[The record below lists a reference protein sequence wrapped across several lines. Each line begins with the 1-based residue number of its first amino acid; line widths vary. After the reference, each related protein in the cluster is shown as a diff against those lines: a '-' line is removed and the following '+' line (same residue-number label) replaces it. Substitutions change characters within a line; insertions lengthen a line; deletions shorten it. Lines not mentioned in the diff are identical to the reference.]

1 MNKHNT
7 ESSSQS
13 RKNRHKPKPKQRVFW
28 VRRSMLLLLVLL
40 IGIAGYLG
48 FLFMKSKNALQLAT
62 SEADPGLVI
71 PADQSVK
78 VKPVGILLLGLDS
91 RPDQSTLNSDV
102 IMVAVMNPVTKK
114 ATIVTVP
121 RDSKIELSGYK
132 SRKANAYYAAFRSN
146 ALHQDKL
153 ALSEA
158 EKKAKLEIRTM
169 FSRYFDIDLSYT
181 ATINFQGFID
191 VVDALGGVEVDVD
204 MDMRYIDNADKT
216 NINLT
221 KGHQKLDGKDALGY
235 VRYRKSNDGK
245 NMSSDLDRNRR
256 QGEVIGGIVDEM
268 KSFSGIASLGG
279 IIEAMGKNMRID
291 MPADEVKNFMLTYF
305 RMNRSD
311 VTFIPLEGNWK
322 SPYIH
327 VDKNSLANARA
338 ALKAQLE
345 Q

>member
-13 RKNRHKPKPKQRVFW
+13 RKHRHKPKKRVFW
-28 VRRSMLLLLVLL
+28 FRRSMLLLLVLL
-40 IGIAGYLG
+40 IGIAGYLA
-48 FLFMKSKNALQLAT
+48 FLFMKSKNALELAT
-62 SEADPGLVI
+62 AEADPGIVV

-78 VKPVGILLLGLDS
+78 VKPVGILLLGVDS
-91 RPDQSTLNSDV
+91 RPDQSTLNTDV
-102 IMVAVMNPVTKK
+102 IMVAVMNPITKK

-158 EKKAKLEIRTM
+158 EKKAKIEIRKM

-216 NINLT
+216 NINLS
-221 KGHQKLDGKDALGY
+221 KGHQKLDGEDALGY

-268 KSFSGIASLGG
+268 KSLGGIASLGG

-291 MPADEVKNFMLTYF
+291 MPASEVKNFMLTYF

-311 VTFIPLEGNWK
+311 VTFIPLEGKWK

-327 VDKNSLANARA
+327 VDTNSLAEARA
-338 ALKAQLE
+338 ALKAQLG